1 MPEAEPPEPAPS
13 NARSR
18 VRLGLWA
25 LALAALVLLGAAT
38 PLGAT
43 PSDLAAPVQ
52 ETAGTVTN
60 PCVDDVVQGIG
71 EWDCLPFYRWANEA
85 DSFSSNFGATEIGA
99 ANVMQ
104 PLVTFLY
111 GMAGLMWRLLQ
122 WVTRTALA
130 FDLFNRRDGHA
141 STPVALQ
148 PIDAGFEAASNIV
161 LSGIGL
167 TVLGLAALVVIARS
181 TRTSE
186 TPFRDL
192 ARPFLCFAVLLV
204 LLARAAPD
212 GPGGAQAGSPAW
224 VAERGVGMSNLI
236 ADQISQVAPESTSDD
251 APDNLLDCDHYVA
264 TLRQSFEEDG
274 DYSEDLVGS
283 VAFQPHLASL
293 MSSLWE
299 TAYLDLWIEAQF
311 GGDTDLA
318 RRAYCRM
325 LEDRSE
331 ISPADQ
337 SAIQQAALAAA
348 GASVPAAGRQGT
360 APFGRFNDSKDF
372 RRGMIAWAV
381 CGWYQ
386 DRSGMKE
393 ESGGALHDLSGPG
406 FAVNPEFRLM
416 WNLGSPPSEMGE
428 GTCSDWWGTDG
439 SGTTKPDPHGTKWGV
454 RDGDGPF
461 QFGTADDI
469 TEAFTVFDEEQIA
482 EAAGSGFTGSVAPY
496 EESDREDL
504 PAARQWVF
512 ALNGHNLTRSVPH
525 AILAIVI
532 AAVYLWAIG
541 GLALGTLVAQFL
553 TGPGVRGAAAAARG
567 GDVAD
572 GCGRPHLHPLPQ
584 DRGGFAVRQGRVRV
598 APGGPAHDHQRDHP
612 ARRADRGVRG
622 GGRRRRRVRGRD
634 AAGGGAAGGDLRHA
648 VGAAGPGHG
657 QRVQPARGAMGVTG
671 RLARG
676 AGAYGPG
683 GAAGRGRGVL
693 RRRGVVPRAAGGPAA
708 DPPGPPD
715 GRRRGRRCRR
725 RPRARGGDGAEDG
738 GAADGAGAGGG
749 GPGGTEPGDGV
760 VAGEIGS
767 GSSPRRRG
775 AALLDAVTAGAL
787 TAGERGLQA
796 AAPLAG
802 RGVRLLARPHVP
814 RRQVSPRIVPRRH
827 GRAPTPTSWPAW
839 ATSKVGGR
847 HARHVET
854 VVAAGNGADPVRS
867 APAAPRRP
875 HAVGD
880 HRAAGGGRRQ
890 VLGVTARAC
899 RCTSRRPAG
908 PARRPAARHAV
919 RLPGPAARSEDLM
932 TDPTTPE
939 RPVIRPG
946 DLLNVYEFQEIR
958 HEFAAGAGLR
968 PDQVL
973 MTPYGYP
980 PLPRP
985 PVGAPDGTGRLPAGL
1000 ALEFAGHPV
1009 FWLDDA
1015 TKRQRPDERDDV
1027 FAIRLFLELVD
1038 RGYLREGDGWLRNP
1052 LVAHGFDVRNPAD
1065 RDRLARY
1072 QEGAWDAAAV
1082 RPGHPAQPGHR
1093 ARVDRGGGRP
1103 GPRRARGCLR
1113 GADHRVS
1120 GAGAGRPDRR
1130 PGHGAGRRLRSRVR
1144 AAGGGGRGAAGRGRL
1159 GDEPAAPPGGARR
1172 RLPLAAGPHGP
1183 DRRRPHGARWS
1194 RSTGAPTS
1202 TPPGARRRTPTTSA

>member
-1 MPEAEPPEPAPS
+1 MPEADPPPEPGPAP
-13 NARSR
+13 ADTPSR
-18 VRLGLWA
+18 MRLGLWA

-52 ETAGTVTN
+52 ETAGTVAN

-161 LSGIGL
+161 LSGVGL
-167 TVLGLAALVVIARS
+167 TVLGLAVLVVIARS
-181 TRTSE
+181 ARTSE

-212 GPGGAQAGSPAW
+212 GAGGAQAGSPAW

-236 ADQISQVAPESTSDD
+236 ADQISQVAPEATTGE
-251 APDNLLDCDHYVA
+251 APENLLDCHHYVA

-439 SGTTKPDPHGTKWGV
+439 SGTTKPDPRGTKWGV

-469 TEAFTVFDEEQIA
+469 TEAFTVFDDEQIA
-482 EAAGSGFTGSVAPY
+482 EVAGSGFTGTVAPY

-553 TGPGVRGAAAAARG
+553 TVLVCVALPLLLVVGMWPTEAAGRIFTRYLKIGAG
-567 GDVAD
+567 S
-572 GCGRPHLHPLPQ
+572 L
-584 DRGGFAVRQGRVRV
+584 FAKAVFVSLLAVLLTIISVITRLGELTG
-598 APGGPAHDHQRDHP
+598 AFEA
-612 ARRADRGVRG
+612 
-622 GGRRRRRVRGRD
+622 
-634 AAGGGAAGGDLRHA
+634 AAGGGAGF
-648 VGAAGPGHG
+648 GAAMLQAAAPLVAIFAMRWALRDLGMGN
-657 QRVQPARGAMGVTG
+657 VFSLRGAMGVTG

-676 AGAYGPG
+676 AGAYAPG
-683 GAAGRGRGVL
+683 ALRGAAAGAAGAVVSSRQRL
-693 RRRGVVPRAAGGPAA
+693 EDRRLTRQARRAAGEAA
-708 DPPGPPD
+708 AGAAAGAAEERD
-715 GRRRGRRCRR
+715 G
-725 RPRARGGDGAEDG
+725 AGAEDG
-738 GAADGAGAGGG
+738 GAAEGAGAGGG
-749 GPGGTEPGDGV
+749 GPGAAGPGDGDGA
-760 VAGEIGS
+760 VAGEIGA

-775 AALLDAVTAGAL
+775 AALLGAVTAGAL
-787 TAGERGLQA
+787 TAGERGLKA

-802 RGVRLLARPHVP
+802 AVFGCVRDRTSRP
-814 RRQVSPRIVPRRH
+814 QVSPRIVPRRH
-827 GRAPTPTSWPAW
+827 GRAPTADEL
-839 ATSKVGGR
+839 AGLGDDKVGGR

-867 APAAPRRP
+867 ARHPDIRTPSAIT
-875 HAVGD
+875 
-880 HRAAGGGRRQ
+880 GRHVATDGR
-890 VLGVTARAC
+890 VLGVTASGVRVHL
-899 RCTSRRPAG
+899 TTPG
-908 PARRPAARHAV
+908 WARRDGQRLATPSGYRDQEPAAR
-919 RLPGPAARSEDLM
+919 
-932 TDPTTPE
+932 
-939 RPVIRPG
+939 
-946 DLLNVYEFQEIR
+946 
-958 HEFAAGAGLR
+958 
-968 PDQVL
+968 
-973 MTPYGYP
+973 
-980 PLPRP
+980 
-985 PVGAPDGTGRLPAGL
+985 
-1000 ALEFAGHPV
+1000 
-1009 FWLDDA
+1009 
-1015 TKRQRPDERDDV
+1015 
-1027 FAIRLFLELVD
+1027 
-1038 RGYLREGDGWLRNP
+1038 
-1052 LVAHGFDVRNPAD
+1052 
-1065 RDRLARY
+1065 
-1072 QEGAWDAAAV
+1072 
-1082 RPGHPAQPGHR
+1082 
-1093 ARVDRGGGRP
+1093 
-1103 GPRRARGCLR
+1103 
-1113 GADHRVS
+1113 
-1120 GAGAGRPDRR
+1120 
-1130 PGHGAGRRLRSRVR
+1130 
-1144 AAGGGGRGAAGRGRL
+1144 
-1159 GDEPAAPPGGARR
+1159 
-1172 RLPLAAGPHGP
+1172 
-1183 DRRRPHGARWS
+1183 
-1194 RSTGAPTS
+1194 TS
-1202 TPPGARRRTPTTSA
+1202 